1 MLIKMNVGV
10 VVSGCSKVGTF
21 SQSSNHR
28 SPSSRVKQQKDA
40 LANAVT
46 HELKFVLNYEVQ
58 IFIAAMICAY
68 CQCLYMYV
76 DCVIG

>member
-1 MLIKMNVGV
+1 MLITMDVGV

-21 SQSSNHR
+21 SQSSNHK

-46 HELKFVLNYEVQ
+46 HEQKFVLNYEV
-58 IFIAAMICAY
+58 
-68 CQCLYMYV
+68 
-76 DCVIG
+76 